1 MTGYVLGPNG
11 PNRNQDGVISAEI
24 VCLKQKQVSIRQ
36 CGESRSEDNQLS
48 QQANLIQHD
57 QDIPLPS
64 SLLKN
69 LAQSGPVSEKHLGK
83 DTDSAHLHRT

>member
-11 PNRNQDGVISAEI
+11 PNRNQDGVISAETA
-24 VCLKQKQVSIRQ
+24 CLKQKQVSIQQ

-57 QDIPLPS
+57 QDIPLLHPY
-64 SLLKN
+64 LKI
-69 LAQSGPVSEKHLGK
+69 
-83 DTDSAHLHRT
+83 